1 MNEKIRL
8 ATTDPLL
15 KDKIKV
21 DLEGELKTIYWYI
34 KFNIPLDENTVSEE
48 TMRVTDTKGYIM
60 RTDIKYYENRNSI
73 IVSPFDSYMEN
84 VYYVLSISKKVK
96 SISGQNLKKDT
107 HILFKLKDNQI
118 SEYELL
124 KSTVKIPKPEARP
137 ENYDEIM
144 METYPDAVFKNAHTK
159 AYENEVKKA
168 AQKIKKQ
175 KPLKQ
180 PKPVKKVYDE
190 KPNEDMKVVLR
201 YKDID
206 INILISL
213 AGIVLL
219 AISFYFNIFI
229 LMGMSVV
236 VCVIGVVH
244 MTIQMLQKN
253 AVFAMR
259 YNRGVSNY
267 NKGKYDKALKYFI
280 KALEMEPNDR
290 KLDRIIAK
298 TEDKIFGRD

>member
-60 RTDIKYYENRNSI
+60 KTNIKYYEDRNTI

-96 SISGQNLKKDT
+96 SKSGKNLKRDT

-144 METYPDAVFKNAHTK
+144 IETYPDAVLKKVHTK
-159 AYENEVKKA
+159 VYEK
-168 AQKIKKQ
+168 KIKSATKKIKRQ
-175 KPLKQ
+175 NT
-180 PKPVKKVYDE
+180 PKLPKLLPKAENGNPHE
-190 KPNEDMKVVLR
+190 KINAVLR

-206 INILISL
+206 IDILISL
-213 AGIVLL
+213 AGIILL
-219 AISFYFNIFI
+219 AISFYFNII
-229 LMGMSVV
+229 LLMGISVV
-236 VCVIGVVH
+236 ICIIGVIH
-244 MTIQMLQKN
+244 MLSQMLKKN
-253 AVFAMR
+253 ALFAMR
-259 YNRGVSNY
+259 YNRGVTNY
-267 NKGKYDKALKYFI
+267 NKGRYDKALKHFS